1 MFFSLVFGQ
10 NAWLHV
16 KEEEEEHDGEDD
28 DDDDDG
34 EISMWCN

>member
-16 KEEEEEHDGEDD
+16 KEEEEHDGEDD

-34 EISMWCN
+34 KISMWCN

>member
-16 KEEEEEHDGEDD
+16 KEEEDDGEDD
-28 DDDDDG
+28 DDDDEE